1 MRCFPVNSAT
11 AQAAMLMICCHCVAF
26 SPALGRSPNFPY
38 QSTYFH
44 ALTFDKRRAHSV
56 AAVRPFCPSRRVF
69 SSPQRKV
76 CIAAA
81 VVGSHSTLF
90 HAQPSQSS
98 RTISDSIPTI
108 PPRALSTRTSA
119 HFFFHN
125 LYSPSLPAISNQ
137 ILHASC

>member
-1 MRCFPVNSAT
+1 
-11 AQAAMLMICCHCVAF
+11 
-26 SPALGRSPNFPY
+26 
-38 QSTYFH
+38 
-44 ALTFDKRRAHSV
+44 
-56 AAVRPFCPSRRVF
+56 VRPFCPSRRVF

-98 RTISDSIPTI
+98 RTISDSTPTI